1 MAMARQLDDNWK
13 RVGVVDSPIL
23 RRIPRALVN
32 ALIICAFVPALL
44 AFAATT
50 VPQLFGYRVM
60 AISSGSME
68 PNIGVGDAVLIKP
81 SPKIESIG
89 VGDVITYNPVGAD
102 GTTTHRVIAVK
113 KIKGEIYFQTKGD
126 ANATPDP
133 NLVSSE
139 SVYGKLGLTL
149 PKAGRFLYFS
159 GTSNGKVI
167 IFGIPALIITIWEL
181 QRLFKKPEEA
191 VVINRS

>member
-1 MAMARQLDDNWK
+1 MAIARHMDDSLN
-13 RVGVVDSPIL
+13 RIGLVDSPIL
-23 RRIPRALVN
+23 RRIPRVLVKALV
-32 ALIICAFVPALL
+32 ICAIVPALL
-44 AFAATT
+44 AFVATT

-89 VGDVITYNPVGAD
+89 VGDVITYKPVGAN
-102 GTTTHRVIAVK
+102 GTTTHRVIGVK
-113 KIKGEIYFQTKGD
+113 TIKGEIYFQTKGD
-126 ANATPDP
+126 ANATADP
-133 NLVSSE
+133 NLVSTE
-139 SVYGKLGLTL
+139 SVYGRLGLTL

-181 QRLFKKPEEA
+181 QRLFKKPEGA
-191 VVINRS
+191 AVINRS